1 MKGKDAEPAMEQFV
15 TPVVTDQEGRRLSR
29 TMRSTNKL
37 QDLMRFYYDMVPT
50 VEDGDGLFVHR
61 GNDRLLYYN
70 KMPADYNLKDGD
82 EIRFLP
88 EISPR
93 VFVTAVIVDFKRR
106 QFTRTMRR
114 TDKIQSLMNYYY
126 AMVPTA
132 RYHELVFVYQNRFPH
147 PEMTLAELGVE
158 DEDETFLNSSL
169 PGLLRLRRDCL

>member
-1 MKGKDAEPAMEQFV
+1 MEQFV

-126 AMVPTA
+126 AMNSGW
-132 RYHELVFVYQNRFPH
+132 RMRMRRF
-147 PEMTLAELGVE
+147 
-158 DEDETFLNSSL
+158 
-169 PGLLRLRRDCL
+169 